1 MVNKVLGR
9 QVFRYMGCIVFQIFV
24 FLKYYYKVIVTE
36 QMVI

>member
-9 QVFRYMGCIVFQIFV
+9 QVFRCMGYIVFQIFV